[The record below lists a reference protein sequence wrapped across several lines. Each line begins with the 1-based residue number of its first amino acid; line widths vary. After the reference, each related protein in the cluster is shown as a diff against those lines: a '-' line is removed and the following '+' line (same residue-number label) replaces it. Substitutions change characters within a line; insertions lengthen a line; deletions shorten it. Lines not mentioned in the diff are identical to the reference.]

1 MRRDAMTE
9 PLHGVTLDA
18 PSDARRRKLL
28 ATGSV
33 VLVLTA
39 ALIAA
44 LATGNDLSPI
54 TGSVENASSTGSSF
68 LRDLSIVLPLGYA
81 FGAGMVAA
89 VNPCG
94 FALLPA
100 YLGLYLGDLN
110 EGERASR
117 ASRLGRALLIS
128 GSVTVGFVLLFGLTG
143 LILGSVTTSLTNV
156 FPWLGLIVGVALV
169 VLAGRMMTADTIYS
183 ALGERLSARVTNVAR
198 GSNVFGYF
206 AYGIG
211 YGLASLSCTLPIFL
225 ALAGGSLTTGR
236 LVSSMAEFVLYGLGM
251 GFIITILTL
260 VVALFKMAAVQRVR
274 QISRY
279 VQPVS
284 SGLLLIAG
292 GYIVY
297 YWLTL
302 GGLLASIR

>member
-1 MRRDAMTE
+1 M
-9 PLHGVTLDA
+9 V
-18 PSDARRRKLL
+18 L
-28 ATGSV
+28 A
-33 VLVLTA
+33 L

-44 LATGNDLSPI
+44 LLTGGDLSPI
-54 TGSVENASSTGSSF
+54 TGSVESVSSNGSAF
-68 LRDLSIVLPLGYA
+68 LRDLSIALPLGYA

-110 EGERASR
+110 DDAGPRASR
-117 ASRLGRALLIS
+117 IARALLIS
-128 GSVTVGFVLLFGLTG
+128 ASVTAGFVVLFGVTG
-143 LILGSVTTSLTNV
+143 LILGSVTASLTRV

-169 VLAGRMMTADTIYS
+169 ILAGRMMTTGGLYS
-183 ALGERLSARVTNVAR
+183 GFGERMSAHVTNAAR
-198 GSNVFGYF
+198 GRNVYGYF
-206 AYGIG
+206 AYGTG

-225 ALAGGSLTTGR
+225 ALAGGTLTTGR
-236 LVSSMAEFVLYGLGM
+236 LASSLAEFVLYGLGM
-251 GFIITILTL
+251 GFVITILTL
-260 VVALFKMAAVQRVR
+260 GAALFKITAVQRVR
-274 QISRY
+274 RLGRY
-279 VQPVS
+279 MQPVS
-284 SGLLLIAG
+284 AALLLLAG

>member
-1 MRRDAMTE
+1 MSGGRRLFAAAA
-9 PLHGVTLDA
+9 VVFV
-18 PSDARRRKLL
+18 L
-28 ATGSV
+28 A
-33 VLVLTA
+33 L

-44 LATGNDLSPI
+44 LTTGNDLSPI
-54 TGSVENASSTGSSF
+54 TGSVESASSTGSSF
-68 LRDLSIVLPLGYA
+68 LRDLSIALPLGYA

-89 VNPCG
+89 LNPCG

-110 EGERASR
+110 DAERGPRLSR
-117 ASRLGRALLIS
+117 FARALLIS
-128 GSVTVGFVLLFGLTG
+128 ATVTAGFVVLFGITG
-143 LILGSVTTSLTNV
+143 LILGSVTSSLTRI

-169 VLAGRMMTADTIYS
+169 LLAGRMMTSEGIYS
-183 ALGERLSARVTNVAR
+183 SLGERMSARVSGAAHGRNVL
-198 GSNVFGYF
+198 GYF
-206 AYGIG
+206 AYGVG

-225 ALAGGSLTTGR
+225 ALAGGTLTTDR
-236 LVSSMAEFVLYGLGM
+236 LMSSLAEFVLYGLGM
-251 GFIITILTL
+251 GLVITILTL

-274 QISRY
+274 ELGRF